1 MARPRSQEAHE
12 RVLRAALD
20 LFGERGIDAT
30 SMDAISQTSGVSK
43 ATIYNH
49 WANKEALLI
58 DVMLMVNG
66 LDRDPE
72 DVDTGDQCED
82 LATVLGRRPPDEFD
96 AARNRMMPAL
106 IAYSAVHHE
115 FGEAWRHRVM
125 EPSRTCLKRILSR
138 GIKRGQLPAT
148 LDLEISMAL
157 LLGPLL
163 YGHIFHRE
171 ANSEPYDLGRHAAES
186 FWRANQIDGMGS
198 KKQASKR
205 APRGEGQPAPRNERS
220 WQMPKIRK
228 GAG

>member
-1 MARPRSQEAHE
+1 MARTRSKDAHD
-12 RVLRAALD
+12 RVLHAALD

-30 SMDAISQTSGVSK
+30 SMDAIAQISSVSK

-72 DVDTGDQCED
+72 DVDTGDLCKD
-82 LATVLGRRPPDEFD
+82 LATVLSRRPPDQFD
-96 AARNRMMPAL
+96 AARNRMVPAM

-125 EPSRTCLKRILSR
+125 EPSRVCLKRILR
-138 GIKRGQLPAT
+138 RAIKRRLLPAT
-148 LDLEISMAL
+148 LDMDEAMAL

-163 YGHIFHRE
+163 YGHVFHKE
-171 ANSEPYDLGRHAAES
+171 QHNGPFDFGRLAAES
-186 FWRANQIDGMGS
+186 FWRAYGQGDSIS
-198 KKQASKR
+198 
-205 APRGEGQPAPRNERS
+205 APRRLAKVTRN
-220 WQMPKIRK
+220 
-228 GAG
+228 